1 MRSILYKHKVTTHL
15 KALLCRWQGTP
26 TLTPDSC
33 QGGAFPSSLTA
44 VNPQGSSMPLKT
56 LAWGVAA
63 HISAGNLYAK
73 RDKPGCDGHSGEVNA
88 TSLLT
93 VFHSHLDS

>member
-1 MRSILYKHKVTTHL
+1 MKRILYKPQVTTHL

-44 VNPQGSSMPLKT
+44 VNPQGSSMPLKKH
-56 LAWGVAA
+56 LFGELQPIFQLEISMQREKNLVAMG
-63 HISAGNLYAK
+63 IQES
-73 RDKPGCDGHSGEVNA
+73 
-88 TSLLT
+88 
-93 VFHSHLDS
+93 